1 MCACVAL
8 FQPVCVCVCMKMYA
22 LLCVAQGGHAKAKMR
37 GASLPELILR

>member
-1 MCACVAL
+1 MRAWL
-8 FQPVCVCVCMKMYA
+8 FFSLCVCVCVCMKMYA